1 MSGLATTRTN
11 AKRSCKENEPT
22 DSGSAAVGGSA
33 APTENAGNTNNALK
47 SKTPLQAALVSQ
59 KLSFASLPKVSHPF
73 LMPIAEKTLREFATY
88 YYAKEKANGTKS
100 NPNYVASSARKL
112 NIVLSTESNE
122 QESQAFK
129 TLRDD
134 LTARLEEFRIEI
146 TRDYV
151 IKAADITVNAKKTK
165 FHAAICKWIRL
176 VAKTFIVQ
184 HDIRGYNEDIAII
197 DLLMMKRD
205 DLLCPLGLNL
215 KEFLLV
221 YKDANKLQAIPSP
234 TNDHNIQFVFD
245 TVNGVPPINPQQQ
258 LLLRANGE
266 EDDND
271 GNVGGDVNVE
281 DVPDENMSDTNDES
295 IAGGTEEIHRLTFN
309 TIVRSVYDPIQA
321 FYDQCKLNEGD
332 KRIKAA
338 IAPIRIT
345 ETASRVATVLGNEK
359 PAPKPVLRGLIDE
372 TTAKKTDNME
382 RRIQS
387 LEDKLKAA
395 ISKKV
400 NGDGTKPKNTLR
412 KGTPIAEKTTAPKT
426 TTTPIKGRRGRDASN
441 NDAESGIQKS
451 KRKGRKV
458 SFGGKKGATNT
469 NSRK

>member
-11 AKRSCKENEPT
+11 AKRSRKDNEPT

-59 KLSFASLPKVSHPF
+59 KLSYASLPKVSHPF
-73 LMPIAEKTLREFATY
+73 LMPIAEKTLRKFATS

-151 IKAADITVNAKKTK
+151 IKAADITVDAKKTK

-184 HDIRGYNEDIAII
+184 HDIRGYNEDVAIV

-215 KEFLLV
+215 KEFLLI

-234 TNDHNIQFVFD
+234 TSDHNIQFVFD
-245 TVNGVPPINPQQQ
+245 AVNGVPPNNQPQQQ
-258 LLLRANGE
+258 LLLLANGK

-271 GNVGGDVNVE
+271 GNVGGDVDVE
-281 DVPDENMSDTNDES
+281 DVPDEDMSDTNDES
-295 IAGGTEEIHRLTFN
+295 IAGGTEEIRRLPS
-309 TIVRSVYDPIQA
+309 IP
-321 FYDQCKLNEGD
+321 
-332 KRIKAA
+332 
-338 IAPIRIT
+338 
-345 ETASRVATVLGNEK
+345 
-359 PAPKPVLRGLIDE
+359 
-372 TTAKKTDNME
+372 
-382 RRIQS
+382 S
-387 LEDKLKAA
+387 LEAST
-395 ISKKV
+395 IPSKHSMINV
-400 NGDGTKPKNTLR
+400 N
-412 KGTPIAEKTTAPKT
+412 
-426 TTTPIKGRRGRDASN
+426 
-441 NDAESGIQKS
+441 
-451 KRKGRKV
+451 
-458 SFGGKKGATNT
+458 
-469 NSRK
+469 